1 MSHLKIIIA
10 YFTFKK
16 ILIDVFNLFLDPNHK
31 YICVYMYV
39 QMYANLQSISV
50 ALEYIKKIFF
60 WPDHVAFRISDLQP
74 EIEPGQL

>member
-60 WPDHVAFRISDLQP
+60 GQIMWLSGSRISNQ
-74 EIEPGQL
+74 IEPGQL